1 MLIIV
6 ETFLKEQ
13 PYAGASDAVTRRTL
27 DEQGHVWVV
36 GIEKLKAQVTKAGFS
51 EVKQCEYGVSEHAEL
66 NGIDL
71 NEGIFK
77 GLREYESIVVEGTK
91 HVRGAI

>member
-1 MLIIV
+1 MGRRDRDNSRAQLA
-6 ETFLKEQ
+6 K
-13 PYAGASDAVTRRTL
+13 AG
-27 DEQGHVWVV
+27 
-36 GIEKLKAQVTKAGFS
+36 GFS
-51 EVKQCEYGVSEHAEL
+51 EVKQCDYGVSEHAEL